1 MQGQQGPIL
10 LRRGLFSY
18 ARPWHQACRFSTKN
32 FHGELQKNLSNFGYY
47 QKKYIHSHF
56 FQFAPPFFPDIVCA
70 EFLPTL
76 NSSNKVF
83 WKVACCRVIV
93 CSVKSRFPNI
103 GSFGKDCKDNFY
115 ESIGWKCSFYV
126 TNRIKLSVF
135 LYHMFFFAF

>member
-1 MQGQQGPIL
+1 MQI
-10 LRRGLFSY
+10 FDKKF
-18 ARPWHQACRFSTKN
+18 PWRASEKSVKLWVLPKKN
-32 FHGELQKNLSNFGYY
+32 
-47 QKKYIHSHF
+47 IHSHF

-135 LYHMFFFAF
+135 LYHMFFLHFKSFFDYFLIQDCL